1 MLGTFER
8 ISDHDRDGLTGVMHD
23 LVLQREEG
31 LAGSGLAEQRGQ
43 QWRLRRNPPQV
54 MVGEDGK
61 PTLSLLSLTRI
72 DITDSS
78 APHVCANQDRVCH
91 CVSSDFRRV
100 AARTRHL

>member
-31 LAGSGLAEQRGQ
+31 LAGSGLADQRGQ
-43 QWRLRRNPPQV
+43 QWRLRRNPSQV
-54 MVGEDGK
+54 MVGEGGK
-61 PTLSLLSLTRI
+61 PTCSLISLTRI

-78 APHVCANQDRVCH
+78 ARPGGPKQDRVRPFGP
-91 CVSSDFRRV
+91 SAFSRV
-100 AARTRHL
+100 AAA